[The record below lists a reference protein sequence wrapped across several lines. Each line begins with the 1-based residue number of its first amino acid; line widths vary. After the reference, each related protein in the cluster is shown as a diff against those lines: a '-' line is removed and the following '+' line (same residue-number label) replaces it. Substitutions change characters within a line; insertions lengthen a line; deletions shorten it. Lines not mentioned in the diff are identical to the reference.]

1 MQDWKKNVFNWK
13 FSPRKKNKN
22 RNKNKA
28 TTTIKHC
35 SSKQRFYKGFIC
47 LTCTTT
53 GNKLSRGLPGST
65 VVKNLPANIG
75 DTRDA
80 GLIPGSGRYPGV
92 RNGKPLQCILA
103 RKIPWTEWPGGLQS
117 MRSQRI
123 RHDWASMHAKVNIFI
138 YF

>member
-1 MQDWKKNVFNWK
+1 M
-13 FSPRKKNKN
+13 
-22 RNKNKA
+22 
-28 TTTIKHC
+28 
-35 SSKQRFYKGFIC
+35 
-47 LTCTTT
+47 
-53 GNKLSRGLPGST
+53 
-65 VVKNLPANIG
+65 VKNLPANIG

-123 RHDWASMHAKVNIFI
+123 RHD
-138 YF
+138 